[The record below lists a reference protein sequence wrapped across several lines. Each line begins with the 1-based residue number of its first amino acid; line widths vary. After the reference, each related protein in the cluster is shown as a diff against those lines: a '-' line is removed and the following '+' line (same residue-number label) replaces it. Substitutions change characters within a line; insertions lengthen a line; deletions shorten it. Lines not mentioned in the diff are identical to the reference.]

1 METLVCSNG
10 YPTLDAACAVP
21 SNLIQWYRS
30 GSLTLAACSRVLD
43 CDVMSAEMISS
54 RRALRSDLVL
64 QHLPRKCDSVYME
77 L

>member
-1 METLVCSNG
+1 MCSDG
-10 YPTLDAACAVP
+10 YPTLDATCAVP

>member
-1 METLVCSNG
+1 MCSDG